1 MPGVP
6 VDSTNLVVR
15 ALDLVREK
23 TGNADKK
30 FKINLQKECPAQ
42 AGLGGGSGNAATAMW
57 GVNELLGRPATL
69 SQLVEWS
76 GELGSDITFFLS
88 EGTAYCTGR
97 GEIMEDVVVNNG
109 EGKVT
114 IVKID
119 EGLSTPKVF
128 KNLEYDKLSAV
139 DPIELLESFKTKGPF
154 AVPTS
159 SFVNDLQPPAFKCLP
174 RLQALYDDLLNCG
187 FDVVL
192 MSGSGTSIFCLGE
205 GGGGSWEEIKGRDD
219 LKVWETEFVGRKE
232 GEWYRSKA

>member
-1 MPGVP
+1 MAVACFAPVLMAVLLIFLSIQSSSPFTSSITQTRHRHRSKPRQPPPSFSSSSSPTSLSSSSDLTLFSPSKINLFLRIIRKRDDGFHDLASLFAAIGLGDQLHLQLSPSSDAGDTFTCNMPGVP

-109 EGKVT
+109 EV
-114 IVKID
+114 
-119 EGLSTPKVF
+119 SR
-128 KNLEYDKLSAV
+128 A
-139 DPIELLESFKTKGPF
+139 
-154 AVPTS
+154 
-159 SFVNDLQPPAFKCLP
+159 
-174 RLQALYDDLLNCG
+174 
-187 FDVVL
+187 
-192 MSGSGTSIFCLGE
+192 
-205 GGGGSWEEIKGRDD
+205 GGAERC
-219 LKVWETEFVGRKE
+219 
-232 GEWYRSKA
+232 